1 MLSNS
6 SIQSRKILTAPVG
19 QNLLDGIRMLRKK
32 PNAKGVNMIHSYP
45 QALKESHVEEHFS
58 ISIED
63 PFRSL
68 ENDLSPHTISWLEAQ
83 QNLTEEYLNQYPYR
97 KDMLKRLKE
106 LVDYPKLSPPYKMG
120 DWYYY
125 SRNNG
130 LQNQWVYYRRAT
142 MNDAEEI
149 FFDPNTLSQDGT
161 TRASWCGFSRDYRYF
176 SFLVSPSGADAGE
189 IWTLDTYSK
198 EFIPDK
204 ITDVRHSGVS
214 WWKDGFFYSRYDNT
228 QDYQSQDANMKIY
241 YHKLGEDNAQDSLI
255 YEDPENPLRYHHI
268 WVSDDEKTL
277 FLYST
282 KGTRSSRILYRA
294 AEGDNPWQTLFEGF
308 EYDAF
313 IFDAYEEGFV
323 YLFTNK
329 HAPNYRLLKV
339 DLRRPQ
345 EENWQEII
353 PQRDYLL
360 ASAQLAGGKLL
371 AIFSKDV
378 SSQIEVFDTA
388 GNYLYPIPMP
398 YQGAAYL
405 HVLKKEEDEAYFGF
419 DSFIHPHEYYHYN
432 IKDSKLTYYHCD
444 PIKADVSKIVS
455 KQVFYPSLDGT
466 MIPLT
471 IIYREGMIR
480 NGLNPCLLY
489 GYGGFNIS
497 LMPSFSDTRVALLEK
512 GFIYAIANLRGGGEY
527 GEAWHEAGMKLQKQN
542 VFNDFIAAAQYLIQ
556 EGYTSSQK
564 LAINGGSNGG
574 LLVGA
579 CLTQRPDLFKVA
591 VPQKGVLDMLRYHKF
606 TCGWGWMGEYG
617 NPDEEEHFKNLL
629 AYSPLHNIKAG
640 QKYPA
645 TMITTADHDDR
656 VIPGHSFKFAAT
668 LQEKADPGNPVLLYT
683 QVQSSHGPSSTTK
696 SLELTADVYSFICMT
711 LGV

>member
-1 MLSNS
+1 
-6 SIQSRKILTAPVG
+6 
-19 QNLLDGIRMLRKK
+19 
-32 PNAKGVNMIHSYP
+32 MIHRYP

-125 SRNNG
+125 SRNDG

-142 MNDAEEI
+142 MIDAEEI

-294 AEGDNPWQTLFEGF
+294 AEGDSPWQTLFDGF
-308 EYDAF
+308 EFDAF

-591 VPQKGVLDMLRYHKF
+591 VPQMGVLDMLRYHKF

-683 QVQSSHGPSSTTK
+683 QGQSSHGPSSTTK

>member
-1 MLSNS
+1 MLTQDIKEGDMMTQVVPSYP
-6 SIQSRKILTAPVG
+6 ITPKEDVTE
-19 QNLLDGIRMLRKK
+19 DHFGIR
-32 PNAKGVNMIHSYP
+32 
-45 QALKESHVEEHFS
+45 
-58 ISIED
+58 IED
-63 PFRSL
+63 PYRKL
-68 ENDLSPHTISWLEAQ
+68 ENDRSEVTAAWLKEQQTVTDDFLSRYPHRKAMLE
-83 QNLTEEYLNQYPYR
+83 
-97 KDMLKRLKE
+97 RLKE
-106 LVDYPKLSPPYKMG
+106 LIDYPKQSVPYKMG

-125 SRNNG
+125 SRNDG
-130 LQNQWVYYRRAT
+130 LQNQWVLYRKASLGGV
-142 MNDAEEI
+142 EEV
-149 FFDPNTLSQDGT
+149 FLDPNTLSEDGT
-161 TRASWCGFSRDYRYF
+161 TRASWCGYSKDYRYF
-176 SFLVSPSGADAGE
+176 SFMVSPSGADAGE
-189 IWTLDTYSK
+189 IWTMDSRTKAFL
-198 EFIPDK
+198 PDK
-204 ITDVRHSGVS
+204 ITNVRHSGAS
-214 WWKDGFFYSRYDNT
+214 WWKDGFFYSRYDNK
-228 QDYQSQDANMKIY
+228 QDYHSQDANMKIY
-241 YHKLGEDNAQDSLI
+241 YHTLGEDTAQDRLI
-255 YEDPENPLRYHHI
+255 YQDPDDPLRFHHI
-268 WVSDDEKTL
+268 WVSDDEKTM
-277 FLYST
+277 FLHSSE
-282 KGTRSSRILYRA
+282 GTRGTRILYRA
-294 AEGDNPWQTLFEGF
+294 VDGDTEWKTLFEGF
-308 EYDAF
+308 EYDAYL
-313 IFDAYEEGFV
+313 FDSYDEGFV

-329 HAPNYRLLKV
+329 NAPNFRLLKV
-339 DLRRPQ
+339 DLANPQ
-345 EENWQEII
+345 EEHWQEII
-353 PQRDYLL
+353 PERDYLL
-360 ASAQLAGGKLL
+360 ESAQLAGGKLL
-371 AIFSKDV
+371 AIFTKDV

-419 DSFIHPHEYYHYN
+419 DSFIHPHEYYHYD
-432 IKDSKLTYYHCD
+432 IKDNKLTFFHCD

-471 IIYREGMIR
+471 LIYREGMVR

-489 GYGGFNIS
+489 GYGGFSIS

-542 VFNDFIAAAQYLIQ
+542 VFNDFMAAAQYLIQ

-591 VPQKGVLDMLRYHKF
+591 VPQMGVLDMLRYHKF

-683 QVQSSHGPSSTTK
+683 QGQSSHGPSSTTK